1 LTGNGQASQW
11 KGEVYI
17 RSISIWDAAFNLNKQ
32 ERWGSIMVNKKFKIV
47 SIVLAMVLIL
57 SQGVVFADNTNAFAV
72 KILGAGVEK
81 ELELSL
87 EDLKAMPEE
96 AQIHE
101 EYIYNSKSG
110 EKSVMVKG
118 VSLAYI
124 LREVAGLTVENAMVN
139 FEASDGYPIDPQT
152 LEDILNEDLKY
163 VLAYEIDGETIDN
176 DDNLENEE
184 IVIYRKLKEEGEFG
198 TVFKLVVNITV
209 GQAIDKVEETVEEP
223 TESEEKP
230 VGEIEEIVFTDIT
243 EEYKFAETA
252 IYELAK
258 KGIIKGVGDGKFAPG
273 EEFTRAQFCTIM
285 VQALGYEIGEYSN
298 SFKDVNANDWFAPY
312 VEAAVREGLFAG
324 YTDGT
329 FRPNQKISRE
339 ELATVVGRA
348 AVLAGKV
355 EQEKMN
361 KFVMEKSNFEDK
373 GEVSSWAANQVAWL
387 EAQGVFKGVA
397 EGKFEPK
404 KVVNRAEAA
413 LIVYNTLFK

>member
-1 LTGNGQASQW
+1 
-11 KGEVYI
+11 
-17 RSISIWDAAFNLNKQ
+17 
-32 ERWGSIMVNKKFKIV
+32 MVNKKFKIV

>member
-209 GQAIDKVEETVEEP
+209 GQAIDKVGETVEEP